1 MKTGFRDCCTPI
13 VIKWIVQIIK
23 DYQKKDKNKH
33 KTKQW
38 NRDKINYCRK
48 FRKDK
53 N

>member
-1 MKTGFRDCCTPI
+1 MKTGYRDCCTPI

-23 DYQKKDKNKH
+23 YDQKKI
-33 KTKQW
+33 KTSIKQ
-38 NRDKINYCRK
+38 NNDRDKINYCRK